1 MNEEW
6 PHQHSVCVAALCGP
20 IPLSL
25 GVFQPLWGR
34 GIVAEVRVLAAELGL
49 HWRGGAGETR
59 RQLYSGQQSPSQ
71 GGPRRGYEASGP
83 ALNKKT
89 AAICLHCY
97 LCFKCMT
104 GCRCKWG
111 SLNLLPFRL
120 LPQSL
125 TWQVTSFKKHCV
137 RMFPPLLFK
146 WKQRERRRPP
156 QRFKWLKWTSP
167 QDCLRLMGGRCFH
180 TLYSN

>member
-1 MNEEW
+1 MNEW
-6 PHQHSVCVAALCGP
+6 GITPSTFSLCCC
-20 IPLSL
+20 
-25 GVFQPLWGR
+25 PLWTNTPQSWGFWASVRQKDCSGSEGR
-34 GIVAEVRVLAAELGL
+34 GSRV
-49 HWRGGAGETR
+49 GATLEKWSGRDKETAHAF
-59 RQLYSGQQSPSQ
+59 SGQQSPSQ
-71 GGPRRGYEASGP
+71 GGPKRGYEASGP
-83 ALNKKT
+83 TLNKKT

-104 GCRCKWG
+104 GCRCNWG

-146 WKQRERRRPP
+146 
-156 QRFKWLKWTSP
+156 
-167 QDCLRLMGGRCFH
+167 
-180 TLYSN
+180 